1 MKWILSVFFILFF
14 VKCVSAQLYGTVTD
28 NEGNPLQSA
37 SIYIAGST
45 SGVNTNVNGY
55 YSLNLAKGESEV
67 IFQYI
72 GYKTVSKKINYTG
85 VPLKLNITLEA
96 QSLEIAE
103 VEINASGEDPAYAI
117 IRNAIANREYFKNHI
132 KSYSCDVYIK
142 GNQKIVK
149 IPQKLM
155 GEDLGNLGGILDTNR
170 QGIIYLSESLSK
182 FYFQAPDKTREEIIS
197 SKVSGDSRGFS
208 FNRATAIRFSFYDV
222 AVDFGRQLISPIA
235 PEALLFYKYRLEG
248 SFFDSDGREVNKI
261 KVIPRNESGPVF
273 RGDIFI
279 YENTWNI
286 HSCHLGVTGKSIN
299 QEILDTMWLSQQYV
313 PGNEQGQ
320 WVLFS
325 QNIEFGLGLLG
336 IKIKGFFTAVFGNYS
351 LNNNFDNTIFSKE
364 LVKIEAG
371 SNKKS
376 DIYWDTLRPIPLL
389 AEESRDFHRKDSL
402 EVIWNSKAFRDSIDR
417 KNNKFTSN
425 NLTFGYT
432 YHDSFRRWSLN
443 VGSPLTTIEFNP
455 VQGFYSALNVKYRK
469 WKDDNNTSWF
479 SLGPEVSYGF
489 SDKKWRGA
497 LEFERLFNK
506 LHYNKLAL
514 KLGKITAQYNETNP
528 ISATVN
534 GLYNLYGKLNY
545 MKLYDK
551 TFGKVSYEQRL
562 WHTLKLNLESEYAIR
577 SGLDNSS
584 NYSFRKKSDVY
595 SPNFPGDTVGILPKH
610 HYIGMNASITWFPGI
625 RYVTYPDQVQYFN
638 QSLPVITF
646 RYYLKKVLSY
656 TDGSNGHYTIQQ
668 PEITVKYDF
677 YPRFLGTTNI
687 SITGGTSIYSGNK
700 AEIIDYKHFK
710 GNQTFIAGTG
720 SEGFSLL
727 PYYDYSTLGT
737 YAEVHARHNF
747 GGFFLSK
754 IPLIKELKFEE
765 NITTNMLFQE
775 NGFRYT
781 EISAGLSNIGWSI
794 FRLFRVDYTWVFL
807 NGKRHD
813 SGITVGIKLPIA
825 D

>member
-1 MKWILSVFFILFF
+1 M
-14 VKCVSAQLYGTVTD
+14 
-28 NEGNPLQSA
+28 
-37 SIYIAGST
+37 
-45 SGVNTNVNGY
+45 
-55 YSLNLAKGESEV
+55 
-67 IFQYI
+67 
-72 GYKTVSKKINYTG
+72 
-85 VPLKLNITLEA
+85 
-96 QSLEIAE
+96 
-103 VEINASGEDPAYAI
+103 
-117 IRNAIANREYFKNHI
+117 
-132 KSYSCDVYIK
+132 
-142 GNQKIVK
+142 
-149 IPQKLM
+149 
-155 GEDLGNLGGILDTNR
+155 
-170 QGIIYLSESLSK
+170 
-182 FYFQAPDKTREEIIS
+182 
-197 SKVSGDSRGFS
+197 
-208 FNRATAIRFSFYDV
+208 
-222 AVDFGRQLISPIA
+222 
-235 PEALLFYKYRLEG
+235 
-248 SFFDSDGREVNKI
+248 
-261 KVIPRNESGPVF
+261 F

-336 IKIKGFFTAVFGNYS
+336 IKIKGFFTVVFSNYS
-351 LNNNFDNTIFSKE
+351 FNNNFDNTIFSKE

-506 LHYNKLAL
+506 LHYNKLAF

-577 SGLDNSS
+577 SGLDNST

-656 TDGSNGHYTIQQ
+656 TNGSNGHYTIQQ

-710 GNQTFIAGTG
+710 GNHTFIAWTG
-720 SEGFSLL
+720 NERFSLL

-765 NITTNMLFQE
+765 NITTNLLFQE
-775 NGFRYT
+775 NGFRYA

-794 FRLFRVDYTWVFL
+794 FRLFRVDYTWAFL
-807 NGKRHD
+807 NGKRYD